1 MKICANT
8 KRVRLENKEDFTSG
22 GYNDIEIEVELSNE
36 YTNLYNFVTFG
47 NVCVPI
53 IEGKIKTPTLTAGVC
68 RIGVYGFEGNDK
80 INLRYSPI
88 PVDVYVKKGSYND
101 KVANQ
106 TVPLPTE
113 FEKCVNELRDLL
125 QEAVISDGAVTTDK
139 VADSAITSP
148 KIATGAV
155 VGAKIGDKAITRTK
169 LADGSVI
176 TAKLD
181 DLSVTNDK
189 IDSKAVSLSKLADDV
204 IKELNFKALKTEVPR
219 VLSKLYNDTDF
230 KEYVQINDESTAN
243 SYVSEN
249 GRKHKLLTGSNFYL
263 AYFPNEVSTQHT
275 NRYRKAGKVKKA
287 GEENEYVL
295 MYLSGI
301 AVNSTEILLDD
312 NGEVDLTFYT
322 NNEDFNYGGT
332 SSYRVLFGKPQVS
345 DGYEITSDWDDA
357 KGNEMKG
364 DCLLGDKSSEN
375 KSYAIHL
382 KQTVDSN
389 DCIVFCD
396 VLFQKYER
404 SGLTMK
410 WVTKDTQI
418 MSIDIKVTKPKDDA
432 KFKGLYFISAN
443 DTLLLSAN
451 TDLSDKLGIIETALE
466 NCVKKNEPLNFVG
479 EIVFDGTQTNKEYD
493 FEFNKPFQ
501 KIYAVCEDLT
511 SQASQPANIYFSVL
525 GSKGIAVAGNEQIGK
540 SGSKRSGLF
549 TVEHFGDFMTARN
562 DNFWTDKTTFTK
574 IVQTN
579 KYSLIAVS
587 FDDIIPTGGK
597 VSIYYV

>member
-1 MKICANT
+1 MKIYANT
-8 KRVRLENKEDFTSG
+8 RRVRLENKEDFTSG
-22 GYNDIEIEVELSNE
+22 GYNDLVIDVELSDE
-36 YTNLYNFVTFG
+36 YKELNNYVTFG
-47 NVCVPI
+47 NTSVPVI
-53 IEGKIKTPTLTAGVC
+53 DGKVKSPTLNAGIC
-68 RIGVYGFEGNDK
+68 KIGVYGYEGKDK
-80 INLRYSPI
+80 LNLRYSPMPI
-88 PVDVYVKKGSYND
+88 DVYVKKGSYND
-101 KVANQ
+101 RVSNQ
-106 TVPLPTE
+106 LAPTPTE
-113 FEKCVNELRDLL
+113 FEKCVDEIRSLL
-125 QEAVISDGAVTTDK
+125 HSAVIGDGSVTNEK
-139 VADSAITSP
+139 IADSAVTSE

-169 LADGSVI
+169 LADCSVT

-181 DLSVTNDK
+181 DYSVTNDK
-189 IDSKAVSLSKLADDV
+189 IEPKAVSLSKLADD
-204 IKELNFKALKTEVPR
+204 IINELNFKALKTEVPR
-219 VLSKLYNDTDF
+219 ALSKLYNDTDF

-275 NRYRKAGKVKKA
+275 NRYRKAGKVKKT

-332 SSYRVLFGKPQVS
+332 SSYRILFGKPQVS
-345 DGYEITSDWDDA
+345 DGYEIISDWDDT

-389 DCIVFCD
+389 ACIVFCD

-443 DTLLLSAN
+443 DTFLLSAN

-479 EIVFDGTQTNKEYD
+479 EIVFDGTQTDKEYD

-549 TVEHFGDFMTARN
+549 TIERFGDFMAARN
-562 DNFWTDKTTFTK
+562 DNYWTDKTTFAK
-574 IVQTN
+574 IVQTK

>member
-36 YTNLYNFVTFG
+36 YADLYNFVTFG

-155 VGAKIGDKAITRTK
+155 VGAKIGEKAITRTK

-189 IDSKAVSLSKLADDV
+189 IDLKAVSLSKLADDV
-204 IKELNFKALKTEVPR
+204 INELNFKALKTEVPR

-275 NRYRKAGKVKKA
+275 NRYRKAGKVNKS

-345 DGYEITSDWDDA
+345 DGYEITSDWDDT
-357 KGNEMKG
+357 KGSEMKG

-382 KQTVDSN
+382 KQTADSN

-396 VLFQKYER
+396 VSFQKYER

-418 MSIDIKVTKPKDDA
+418 MNIDFKVTTPDSNA
-432 KFKGLYFISAN
+432 KFKGLYFISEN

-466 NCVKKNEPLNFVG
+466 NCVKKNEPLKFVG
-479 EIVFDGTQTNKEYD
+479 EIVFDGTQTDKEYD

-549 TVEHFGDFMTARN
+549 TIERFGDFMTARN
-562 DNFWTDKTTFTK
+562 DNFWTDKTTFAK

-579 KYSLIAVS
+579 NYSLIAVS
-587 FDDIIPTGGK
+587 FDDVIPTGGK

>member
-36 YTNLYNFVTFG
+36 YANLYNFVTFG

-176 TAKLD
+176 TAKLED
-181 DLSVTNDK
+181 SAVTNDK

-204 IKELNFKALKTEVPR
+204 INELNFKALKTEVPR

-322 NNEDFNYGGT
+322 NNEDFNYGGW
-332 SSYRVLFGKPQVS
+332 L
-345 DGYEITSDWDDA
+345 
-357 KGNEMKG
+357 
-364 DCLLGDKSSEN
+364 
-375 KSYAIHL
+375 
-382 KQTVDSN
+382 
-389 DCIVFCD
+389 
-396 VLFQKYER
+396 
-404 SGLTMK
+404 
-410 WVTKDTQI
+410 
-418 MSIDIKVTKPKDDA
+418 
-432 KFKGLYFISAN
+432 
-443 DTLLLSAN
+443 
-451 TDLSDKLGIIETALE
+451 
-466 NCVKKNEPLNFVG
+466 
-479 EIVFDGTQTNKEYD
+479 
-493 FEFNKPFQ
+493 
-501 KIYAVCEDLT
+501 
-511 SQASQPANIYFSVL
+511 
-525 GSKGIAVAGNEQIGK
+525 
-540 SGSKRSGLF
+540 
-549 TVEHFGDFMTARN
+549 
-562 DNFWTDKTTFTK
+562 
-574 IVQTN
+574 
-579 KYSLIAVS
+579 
-587 FDDIIPTGGK
+587 
-597 VSIYYV
+597 